1 MRLIRWLKSIR
12 IIKQEDKS
20 EGWIKQEDKS
30 EGWIKIENR
39 SDGPQSWT
47 EYTDHDG
54 FVYIIYDVRINP
66 GFSDSK
72 IK

>member
-12 IIKQEDKS
+12 IIKP
-20 EGWIKQEDKS
+20 EDKS

-54 FVYIIYDVRINP
+54 FVYIIYDMRIYP

-72 IK
+72 MKWLQ